1 MDASSLPEQ
10 GLAVLDD
17 DIVRRLLELR
27 ASVSRPG
34 ENMLAELLRLFATD
48 SATRIAALR
57 TAVARDDD
65 EAIRMMAHAL
75 KGAAANL
82 GALRVVGLAHRLE
95 RERLVRRPEAVDALE
110 GFVLEATEALRAR
123 FG

>member
-1 MDASSLPEQ
+1 MDAPSTPEQ

-27 ASVSRPG
+27 ASVARPG
-34 ENMLAELLRLFATD
+34 ENLLAELLRLFATD
-48 SATRIAALR
+48 SAARIAALR
-57 TAVARDDD
+57 TSVELHDDD
-65 EAIRMMAHAL
+65 AIRMAAHAL

-95 RERLVRRPEAVDALE
+95 RDQPARTRDAVDALE
-110 GFVLEATEALRAR
+110 GYVLEATEALRTR
-123 FG
+123 FS